1 MSNNFFHNLKQ
12 TYLIAEIGVN
22 HNGSL
27 DLAKE
32 MILSAKESG
41 ADAVKFQTFKA
52 ELLVASGTPKVEY
65 QKETTKSNESHFDML
80 KKLELT
86 DDDHIVLFDFCK
98 RNDINFL
105 STPYDV
111 KSAKFLKK
119 LGVNLFKTASA
130 DIIDYSLHEYIA
142 TTGIPNIIATGMATM
157 KEIENIIKI
166 YNKQNNSNFI
176 LLHCVSNYPCSDSAL
191 NMKALNSIKEQFK
204 CSIGY
209 SDHSIGNLASILSI
223 SYGAKLIEKHFTL
236 DKTLPGPD
244 HKASSTPQE
253 FKELVSDIR
262 RAEKMLGSSNKKM
275 QEEERQ
281 MSQVSRKSIFLSR
294 NLKKDSIINASD
306 LLFMRPGD
314 GILANQIENVCGMK
328 LNKDLGK
335 DHKLLWDDLYK

>member
-1 MSNNFFHNLKQ
+1 MANNFFYNLNKA
-12 TYLIAEIGVN
+12 YLIAEIGVN
-22 HNGSL
+22 HNGSM

-52 ELLVASGTPKVEY
+52 ELLVATGTPKVEY

-86 DDDHIVLFDFCK
+86 DDDHVVLFDFCRSNK
-98 RNDINFL
+98 INFL
-105 STPYDV
+105 STPYDIE
-111 KSAKFLKK
+111 SAKFLKK

-130 DIIDYSLHEYIA
+130 DIVDHSLHEFIA
-142 TTGIPNIIATGMATM
+142 ATGIPSIIATGMATM
-157 KEIENIIKI
+157 KEIEDVIKI
-166 YNKQNNSNFI
+166 YNKENNSNFI

-191 NMKALNSIKEQFK
+191 NMNAINSIKEKFN
-204 CSIGY
+204 CPIGY

-244 HKASSTPQE
+244 HKASSTPEE

-262 RAEKMLGSSNKKM
+262 RAEKCLVARIKKCKKKSSK
-275 QEEERQ
+275 
-281 MSQVSRKSIFLSR
+281 
-294 NLKKDSIINASD
+294 
-306 LLFMRPGD
+306 
-314 GILANQIENVCGMK
+314 C
-328 LNKDLGK
+328 
-335 DHKLLWDDLYK
+335 HKFREKVFFYQRI